1 MARDMEQRHSRSKAF
16 LRNAADFLWPPR
28 SLVSRER
35 GLGKG
40 PLAPH
45 EFSQIH
51 FLSGAVCDRCGAP
64 LGPELDE
71 GATCAVCI
79 ARPPRWDRA
88 RAAFVYDPASRRLVL
103 DLKRSGR
110 RDGLGTFAGW
120 MAQAGRTL
128 LDEADVIVPVPLHYG
143 RLASRGFNQSAWL
156 GCRGGQGCPWSWTP

>member
-1 MARDMEQRHSRSKAF
+1 MEQRHSRSKAF

-51 FLSGAVCDRCGAP
+51 FLSGAVCNRCGAP
-64 LGPELDE
+64 LGSELDE

-79 ARPPRWDRA
+79 ARPPRRDRA
-88 RAAFVYDPASRRLVL
+88 RAA
-103 DLKRSGR
+103 
-110 RDGLGTFAGW
+110 AG
-120 MAQAGRTL
+120 A
-128 LDEADVIVPVPLHYG
+128 DFHEIHIDADV
-143 RLASRGFNQSAWL
+143 ATCESRDPKGLYKKARAGEIKEFTGISAPYEAPDAAEL
-156 GCRGGQGCPWSWTP
+156 TVDTSDLSIDESVARVSAYVDRTFTQT